1 MKKLLISLDNLA
13 TAKLNALADLIIV
26 RFKLDEK
33 DRANAYPLEK
43 QKFKSTYPP
52 NQPSLEEWCKEYR
65 VSMLYDRQTIYI
77 GG

>member
-1 MKKLLISLDNLA
+1 MKRLLESLDNLA
-13 TAKLNALADLIIV
+13 TAKLEAVADRIII
-26 RFKLDEK
+26 RFRLNEK
-33 DRANAYPLEK
+33 DEAQAYPIEK